1 MTTHPTSL
9 NAGSADGER
18 TVGGADHV
26 SGLRSGPHKRATG
39 RDDGGPAGCADHPA
53 TPSPQNRENQ
63 MKRRQFQDSP
73 AEYGSA
79 AARTPRLLHRMRD
92 AAASA
97 RRSAHR
103 KGCRDGHRPGDREST
118 SHAAAH
124 LQCPAGV
131 DRATVQS
138 PMATHVGDK
147 CEMASRCGT
156 HPVCA
161 TCGHPARYPRSVFA
175 VRPIEPGGQAS

>member
-1 MTTHPTSL
+1 MYRICVRGHIREQRVATTVDQLAALITPQRH
-9 NAGSADGER
+9 R
-18 TVGGADHV
+18 T
-26 SGLRSGPHKRATG
+26 
-39 RDDGGPAGCADHPA
+39 
-53 TPSPQNRENQ
+53 QNGENQ

-79 AARTPRLLHRMRD
+79 AARTPRLLHRMGD

-124 LQCPAGV
+124 LQCTAGV

-138 PMATHVGDK
+138 PMATYVGDK

-161 TCGHPARYPRSVFA
+161 TCGHPARYPRSVLA
-175 VRPIEPGGQAS
+175 VRPIGPGGQAS